1 MAVLGADQSNTKPSE
16 IQTLECLD
24 FSWVLKININL
35 ATLARFLNVFFISGF
50 VTGSEELHRKLAD
63 SQKIIEKQSLEIKD
77 LHHKLA
83 LKQVVSTLPTMYNNI
98 YQDIAC

>member
-1 MAVLGADQSNTKPSE
+1 MAFLGADQSNTKPSE

-35 ATLARFLNVFFISGF
+35 ATLARFLNVFISGF

-83 LKQVVSTLPTMYNNI
+83 LKPVVSTLPTMYNNI
-98 YQDIAC
+98 YLDITC